1 MYSVKTGLTA
11 AALLLALAAPAA
23 ALPGV
28 PDLPA
33 GPVGDAP
40 SVAPRPCGGA
50 PTCYVDVTVAQVWE
64 SPGQVRPVDAPAT
77 AVPADLR
84 GWLAAMSLDERRDV
98 AGETQALHGVK
109 VSVDRTVW
117 HGGILW
123 DHVWVHGQPTP
134 RDQDGRG
141 AYPGWVPDR
150 QLTSEHRPPPRGTH
164 EERVARPTA
173 RGFATAAAAA
183 AAAVPGGGG
192 AAWGQAAEYAYN
204 TSFPVKP
211 GPLPGV
217 VTAYSAS
224 GARVF
229 FRTGDLTAVPSAPS
243 GADVVAAARAFLGLP
258 YLWSGTSG
266 FGYDCSGL
274 TGQVY
279 SALGLTIPR
288 DAQPQFDAGGGQ
300 APAGSAV
307 GVRVTDPADLRPGD
321 IVAFRPADGSAV
333 THVGIYSGTRNGEPM
348 MINSP
353 RTGDVVREE
362 PLGSTGRV
370 YVGATRFL
378 TR

>member
-1 MYSVKTGLTA
+1 MYSVKTILTA
-11 AALLLALAAPAA
+11 TAAVLLALAAPAA
-23 ALPGV
+23 AV
-28 PDLPA
+28 PAAPTAPA
-33 GPVGDAP
+33 RP
-40 SVAPRPCGGA
+40 SVSAAPRPCDGA
-50 PTCYVDVTVAQVWE
+50 ATCYVDVTVAQVWV

-77 AVPADLR
+77 TNPADIR
-84 GWLAAMSLDERRDV
+84 GWLTTMSLDERREV
-98 AGETQALHGVK
+98 AGETQALHGVR
-109 VSVDRTVW
+109 VTVDRTEW
-117 HGGILW
+117 HGGLLW

-134 RDQDGRG
+134 RDQAGRG
-141 AYPGWVPDR
+141 AYPGWIPDR
-150 QLTSEHRPPPRGTH
+150 QLTSEHRRPPGATH

-173 RGFATAAAAA
+173 RGFATAQAALA
-183 AAAVPGGGG
+183 GRGS
-192 AAWGQAAEYAYN
+192 GQAGEYSYN
-204 TSFPVKP
+204 TSFPVKA

-217 VTAYSAS
+217 VTAYSPS
-224 GARVF
+224 GGRLFFRADDLARVP
-229 FRTGDLTAVPSAPS
+229 AAPS

-279 SALGLTIPR
+279 SALGVTIPR

-300 APAGSAV
+300 VPAGSAA
-307 GVRVTDPADLRPGD
+307 GVRITGTEDLRPGD
-321 IVAFRPADGSAV
+321 IVAFRPTTGTDV

-353 RTGDVVREE
+353 RTGDPVKEE
-362 PLGSTGRV
+362 PIGSTGRV